1 MVRRLAASLVHRGR
15 SGEGAY
21 ADELVSLHSA
31 RHAVIAIEEARQPL
45 RDCDG
50 VYTMV
55 GNGEVLN
62 YREMATRL
70 PSERRRRLP
79 PGDLQVALELFAAR
93 GADGFEPLRGPFALA
108 VWDGD
113 ELTLVRDR
121 LGERPLYYYETPDL
135 FVFASEVRC
144 LESALRGRLALD
156 EASVLSFVGLGRMTG
171 DRTLY
176 KEIKSV
182 APGEVLQI
190 KGDRVR
196 RRQLAPVPDLYDAS
210 RSPGD
215 EAGVRRLIEQ
225 ANHRMLVADCPV
237 AVGFSGGV
245 DSTVV
250 LKAALEGADVAA
262 AITLFSERGPGI
274 DENLRRARA
283 VAKVMG
289 VDLIEVPF
297 TIPSLDDTV
306 ALLDE
311 TLDMPAAEPLVLHNN
326 ALHTVARDYA
336 RVLLGG
342 HGADEVF
349 GGYDRYT
356 ALKDDANHAA
366 TSEWMSASPW
376 ERWRRTAGWKA
387 FVAEWAGEAFA
398 SQAAFAYADSD
409 HADFAHT
416 DLSRADLT
424 PTGSSSSDL
433 THTGSNHAGFAYA
446 DFKTTDALD
455 RPFPYE
461 FAENSDPVL
470 FGQALDLFRLMTYDN
485 FRATDENGIA
495 RGVEVRSP
503 FFDLDLIAGVYALP
517 VHRRIVPHT
526 KKHLL
531 QRTLHGT
538 PMQDMFAARKVGFD
552 DAFSYSDW
560 MSENWPEF
568 SSTITTGPLAE
579 LSVVRA
585 SLLQRLSELDWRLLW
600 RLFSLTAWLKRRERF

>member
-1 MVRRLAASLVHRGR
+1 MQRLAASLTHRGR

-31 RHAVIAIEEARQPL
+31 RHAVIAIKEARQPL
-45 RDCDG
+45 RDRGDA
-50 VYTMV
+50 YTMV

-62 YREMATRL
+62 YRELAARL
-70 PSERRRRLP
+70 SADRSRRLP

-135 FVFASEVRC
+135 FMFASEVRC
-144 LESALRGRLALD
+144 LESALRGRLTLD
-156 EASVLSFVGLGRMTG
+156 GASVLSFVGLGRMTG

-176 KEIKSV
+176 QEIKSV
-182 APGEVLQI
+182 APGEILQI
-190 KGDRVR
+190 KGDRVMR
-196 RRQLAPVPDLYDAS
+196 RRLAPVSDLYDPS
-210 RSPGD
+210 RGPGG
-215 EAGVRRLIEQ
+215 EAGIQHLIDQ

-250 LKAALEGADVAA
+250 LKAALEGTDVAA

-289 VDLIEVPF
+289 VELVEVPF
-297 TIPSLDDTV
+297 TIPSLGDTV
-306 ALLDE
+306 SLLDE

-356 ALKDDANHAA
+356 ALKNDASHGA
-366 TSEWMSASPW
+366 TLEWMSASLW
-376 ERWRRTAGWKA
+376 ERWRRTADWKN
-387 FVAEWAGEAFA
+387 FVAQW
-398 SQAAFAYADSD
+398 SQAPSEQCAPTPSD
-409 HADFAHT
+409 FPHT
-416 DLSRADLT
+416 DAR
-424 PTGSSSSDL
+424 P
-433 THTGSNHAGFAYA
+433 
-446 DFKTTDALD
+446 TDALD

-531 QRTLHGT
+531 HRTLHGT
-538 PMQDMFAARKVGFD
+538 PMQDMFAARKIGFD

-568 SSTITTGPLAE
+568 STTITTGPLAE
-579 LSVVRA
+579 LGVVRGT
-585 SLLQRLSELDWRLLW
+585 LLQRLSELDWRLLW
-600 RLFSLTAWLKRRERF
+600 RLFSLTTWLKRRERF

>member
-1 MVRRLAASLVHRGR
+1 MVLKRRGGVRDDAMARRLGASLAHRGR

-45 RDCDG
+45 RDCG
-50 VYTMV
+50 GAYVMV

-62 YREMATRL
+62 YRDLTAQV
-70 PSERRRRLP
+70 PADRRRRLP

-93 GADGFEPLRGPFALA
+93 GPDGFEPLRGPFALA
-108 VWDGD
+108 AWDGD

-121 LGERPLYYYETPDL
+121 LGERPLYYYETPEL
-135 FVFASEVRC
+135 FMFASEVRC
-144 LESALRGRLALD
+144 LETALRGRLTLD

-182 APGEVLQI
+182 APGEILQI
-190 KGDRVR
+190 KGGRTT
-196 RRQLAPVPDLYDAS
+196 RRQLAPVPNLHDAS
-210 RSPGD
+210 ARPGG
-215 EAGVRRLIEQ
+215 EEGVQRLIEQ
-225 ANHRMLVADCPV
+225 ANHRLLVADCPV

-250 LKAALEGADVAA
+250 LKAAMEGTDVAA

-289 VDLIEVPF
+289 VDLVEVPF
-297 TIPSLDDTV
+297 SIPSLDDTV

-311 TLDMPAAEPLVLHNN
+311 TLDMPAAEPLVLHND

-349 GGYDRYT
+349 GGYDRYS
-356 ALKDDANHAA
+356 ALQADANRA
-366 TSEWMSASPW
+366 TTLEWMGASLW
-376 ERWRRTAGWKA
+376 ERWRRTAGWKN
-387 FVAEWAGEAFA
+387 FVDELAGDAFA
-398 SQAAFAYADSD
+398 S
-409 HADFAHT
+409 HADF
-416 DLSRADLT
+416 
-424 PTGSSSSDL
+424 
-433 THTGSNHAGFAYA
+433 
-446 DFKTTDALD
+446 TTDALG

-461 FAENSDPVL
+461 FAEDSDPVL

-517 VHRRIVPHT
+517 VDRRIVPHT

-531 QRTLHGT
+531 QRALRGT
-538 PMQDMFAARKVGFD
+538 PMEDMFAARKVGFD

-560 MSENWPEF
+560 MNENWPEF
-568 SSTITTGPLAE
+568 SATITEGPLAE
-579 LSVVRA
+579 MGVVRETA
-585 SLLQRLSELDWRLLW
+585 LHRLADMDWRLLW
-600 RLFSLTAWLKRRERF
+600 RLFSMSAWLKRRQRF